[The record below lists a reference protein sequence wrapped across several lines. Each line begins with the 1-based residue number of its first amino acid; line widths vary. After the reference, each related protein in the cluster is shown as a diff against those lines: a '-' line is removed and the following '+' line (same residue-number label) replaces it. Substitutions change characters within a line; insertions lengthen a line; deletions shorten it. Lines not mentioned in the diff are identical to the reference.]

1 LKYNFYLIYKLSNE
15 RVIRL
20 TMEFLKF
27 IRIIVSGPSSA
38 AAVSINSCEGD
49 EKEDNTILYN
59 KDGVAMMKGK
69 VVGFGIECSN
79 TSILT
84 TAPLSTMGLKTNH

>member
-1 LKYNFYLIYKLSNE
+1 MYKLSSE

-20 TMEFLKF
+20 KMLLLDI
-27 IRIIVSGPSSA
+27 IRVIVFRLTSA
-38 AAVSINSCEGD
+38 SVSINSYVDD
-49 EKEDNTILYN
+49 ETEEDNTILYN
-59 KDGVAMMKGK
+59 EVGIPMIQGK

-84 TAPLSTMGLKTNH
+84 TASLSTMGLKTNH

>member
-1 LKYNFYLIYKLSNE
+1 
-15 RVIRL
+15 
-20 TMEFLKF
+20 MEFLKF

-38 AAVSINSCEGD
+38 AVSINSCEDD

-59 KDGVAMMKGK
+59 KDGVAMMQGK

-79 TSILT
+79 TSIMT
-84 TAPLSTMGLKTNH
+84 TTPLSTMGLKTNH